1 MNLIDLTP
9 KIIGEEYYM
18 SYSCSAAD
26 PKLSGHSHSETEI
39 VIVSDGQFEH
49 VYENI
54 VITLKKNDI
63 LIIPPNTFHF
73 LKSNRTPNNMAY
85 VIQTHISNITF
96 SHTPTIYQLY
106 DDSKFILELI
116 YKEIIE
122 NMNPFMWNDGFGSYS
137 ISGNTLTDSICKLIE
152 VLLHKILNQK
162 KQPINFVDS
171 KNAFIYNQSI
181 NFMKDN
187 LHKNLTLSDIAANA
201 HISETAIKNIFRYSS
216 GKGVI
221 TFFTELKIQETKKY
235 IKSGKPISYISD
247 VFGFSSQA
255 YYCQVFKRITG
266 LSPLQYKKS
275 MY

>member
-201 HISETAIKNIFRYSS
+201 HISETAIKNIFRYYS